1 MFYLISFC
9 LFFSIKKKKKNFFQ
23 PVHSRVFQ
31 SCKWNKKYQ
40 NSYNRITLGGRF
52 LRIQGNEIKPIAI
65 LLHCGDFL
73 ELD

>member
-1 MFYLISFC
+1 M
-9 LFFSIKKKKKNFFQ
+9 
-23 PVHSRVFQ
+23 FQ